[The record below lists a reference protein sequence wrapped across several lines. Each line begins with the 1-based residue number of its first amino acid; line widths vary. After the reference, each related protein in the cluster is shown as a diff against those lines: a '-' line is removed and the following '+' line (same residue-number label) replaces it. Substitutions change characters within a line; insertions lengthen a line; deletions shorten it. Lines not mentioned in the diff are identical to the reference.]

1 MEQAFTRIM
10 IVVLASCCFFGQ
22 PAAPPSFEVASVK
35 LNKLDT
41 RGFIGPTPAAKAF
54 RGFAATN
61 ARLKVLIM
69 LAYGISEQQLSGGPG
84 WIESDGFDIEAKAE
98 NPTSYQQIH
107 LMLQTLLADRFQLKL
122 RRETR
127 EEPVYA
133 LVVEKE
139 SPTLHPNEDGAP
151 PLITAGGNPAVIV
164 CRNIPMSRLAWML
177 SGPQQVGRPVLDK
190 TGLEGGY
197 DFELV
202 FSRIS
207 SKPQDAGPHDGSG
220 PSIVTAVRKLG
231 LNLVSQRG
239 PCEYF
244 MIEHVEKPSEN

>member
-1 MEQAFTRIM
+1 MEQAFTRVM

-98 NPTSYQQIH
+98 NPTSYQ
-107 LMLQTLLADRFQLKL
+107 
-122 RRETR
+122 
-127 EEPVYA
+127 
-133 LVVEKE
+133 
-139 SPTLHPNEDGAP
+139 
-151 PLITAGGNPAVIV
+151 
-164 CRNIPMSRLAWML
+164 
-177 SGPQQVGRPVLDK
+177 
-190 TGLEGGY
+190 
-197 DFELV
+197 
-202 FSRIS
+202 
-207 SKPQDAGPHDGSG
+207 
-220 PSIVTAVRKLG
+220 
-231 LNLVSQRG
+231 
-239 PCEYF
+239 
-244 MIEHVEKPSEN
+244 